1 MEERKPVEDWATD
14 YDIFD
19 KEYVADPFP
28 IWEDLRGKCPIAHTE
43 RNGGSWLPV
52 DFDDLQA
59 MVAMVPQLSSK
70 EPIVVAP
77 VDLPEGM
84 EEAADGGAPPITAD
98 PPIQN
103 MYRRSI
109 LPFFTVKAVAKHREF
124 TENLCNDLINRFHNQ
139 GRADAAVDYAQQI
152 PPRVIAHMLG
162 VDENRADEF
171 TDWVRNVLELG
182 LTDVDLRLKYRGVI
196 RDFFYGEVA
205 DRRKNP
211 GDEDLISKLVASR
224 VGDEPLND
232 NQIVSMCN
240 LLLVAGIDTTWSSI
254 GAALWH
260 FSTHED
266 DRKRLS
272 ADHELF
278 PTAIEEMLRFYAPV
292 TMARVAT
299 EDVEYRGVTIKDG
312 DRVLMNFPGACRDPK
327 HFEDADKV
335 IIDRQKNRHIAF
347 GAGIHRCAGS
357 NLARMEMDV
366 ALRTWF
372 QRIPEF
378 SLVEGGEV
386 TWAGGQ
392 VRGPRNIPVHF

>member
-1 MEERKPVEDWATD
+1 MQERKPVESWETD

-19 KEYVADPFP
+19 KQYVSDPFP
-28 IWEDLRGKCPIAHTE
+28 IWEDLRSKCPIAHTE

-52 DFDDLQA
+52 NFDDLQA
-59 MVAMVPQLSSK
+59 FVGMVPELSSK
-70 EPIVVAP
+70 EPIVVPP
-77 VDLPEGM
+77 VDVPDDEIG
-84 EEAADGGAPPITAD
+84 ADGGAPPITAD

-109 LPFFTVKAVAKHREF
+109 LPFFTVKAVAKHRPY
-124 TENLCNDLINRFHNQ
+124 TEKLCNDLINRFHNT
-139 GRADAAVDYAQQI
+139 GKADAAVDYAQQI

-162 VDENRADEF
+162 IDENRTDDF
-171 TDWVRNVLELG
+171 TQWVRNVLELG
-182 LTDVDLRLKYRGVI
+182 LTDIELRLKYRKVI
-196 RDFFYGEVA
+196 RDFFFGVVA

-211 GDEDLISKLVASR
+211 GDEDLISQLIASR

-254 GAALWH
+254 GAAMWH
-260 FSTHED
+260 FASHED
-266 DRKRLS
+266 DRKRVS
-272 ADHELF
+272 ADHGLF

-299 EDVEYRGVTIKDG
+299 TDVEYNGVTIKEG

-372 QRIPEF
+372 ERIPEF

-392 VRGPRNIPVHF
+392 VRGPRNVPVRF